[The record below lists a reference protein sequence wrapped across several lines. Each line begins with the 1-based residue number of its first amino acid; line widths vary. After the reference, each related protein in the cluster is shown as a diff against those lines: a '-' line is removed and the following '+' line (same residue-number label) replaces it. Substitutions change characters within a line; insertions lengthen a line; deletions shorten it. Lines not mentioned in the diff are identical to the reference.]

1 MEQNCTMSADN
12 ITRIGIKQLLREY
25 ESRNLTVREV
35 VELEL
40 GLIEAED
47 PLLNTFL
54 CINELAIEESIETDN
69 ELGADTKLRPLN
81 GIPVSVKDLLLTRNM
96 PTTGGSRAPLPISD
110 PPREARAVTLLRQA
124 GAVLLG
130 KNNLHEFAFGITNE
144 NEHFGACRNPWRID
158 RMTGG
163 SSGGSAAAVAA
174 GMCVGSLGTDTRG
187 SIRIPAALC
196 GVSGL
201 KPTLGY
207 VSTHGVIP
215 LSSTLDHVGPIART
229 VGDLEAIMAAIAP
242 SRRLKHSPQ
251 TGESLTK
258 NLRIG
263 VCDYYFENIQ
273 RDVEEAVSAAI
284 RLFEE
289 VVAEV
294 VEVDLSILPEA
305 LHASDIISRA
315 EAVTVHDIGLS
326 NSPEAYGPLV
336 RGRLATGYEVSGI
349 ELVKA
354 YRTRDRVIE
363 AFQRVFDRVDCLV
376 APVVPVTAP
385 PLGTQE
391 IIIGNHK
398 ETIVNSF
405 VRLNAPQN
413 VAGIPALVI
422 PCGFDADGL
431 PIGLQLIAWRN
442 RDSLLIEL
450 GKQFQSWTT
459 WHRSQPRSA
468 DAGS

>member
-1 MEQNCTMSADN
+1 MTSEN
-12 ITRIGIKQLLREY
+12 ITRMGIQQLLKEF
-25 ESRNLTVREV
+25 ESRRLTAREV
-35 VELEL
+35 AEAELEL
-40 GLIEAED
+40 IDADD

-54 CINELAIEESIETDN
+54 CINELAIEESVQADN
-69 ELGADTKLRPLN
+69 SLGAGTEPLALN

-96 PTTGGSRAPLPISD
+96 PTTGGSRAPLPLAD
-110 PPREARAVTLLRQA
+110 PPREARAVTRLRQA

-174 GMCVGSLGTDTRG
+174 GMCAGSLGTDTRG

-201 KPTLGY
+201 KPTLGI
-207 VSTHGVIP
+207 VPTDGVIP
-215 LSSTLDHVGPIART
+215 LSTTLDHVGPIART
-229 VGDLEAIMAAIAP
+229 VGDLEAIMLAISP
-242 SRRLKHSPQ
+242 SRRLNHSPQ

-263 VCDYYFENIQ
+263 ICDYYFDNIHI
-273 RDVEEAVSAAI
+273 DVEGAVRQAI

-289 VVAEV
+289 AGTEV
-294 VEVDLSILPEA
+294 IEVDLSLLPEA

-315 EAVTVHDIGLS
+315 EAVTIHDSGLS
-326 NSPEAYGPLV
+326 NSPEDYGPLV
-336 RGRLATGYEVSGI
+336 RGRLSTGYEVSGI

-363 AFQRVFDRVDCLV
+363 AFQRVFNKVDCLA
-376 APVVPVTAP
+376 APAVPVTAP

-391 IIIGNHK
+391 IRIGNHK

-413 VAGIPALVI
+413 VAGIPALVF

-450 GKQFQSWTT
+450 GKQFQSWTS
-459 WHRSQPRSA
+459 WHRDQPKSA
-468 DAGS
+468 DAGD

>member
-1 MEQNCTMSADN
+1 MSSDN
-12 ITRIGIKQLLREY
+12 ITRMGIQQLLKEF
-25 ESRNLTVREV
+25 ESRRLTAREV
-35 VELEL
+35 AEAELEL
-40 GLIEAED
+40 IDADD

-54 CINELAIEESIETDN
+54 CINELAIEESVQADN
-69 ELGADTKLRPLN
+69 RLGAGTEPLALN

-96 PTTGGSRAPLPISD
+96 PTTGGSRAPLPLAD
-110 PPREARAVTLLRQA
+110 PPREARAVTRLRQA

-174 GMCVGSLGTDTRG
+174 GMCAGSLGTDTRG

-201 KPTLGY
+201 KPTLR
-207 VSTHGVIP
+207 VVPTNGVIP
-215 LSSTLDHVGPIART
+215 LSTTLDHVGPIART
-229 VGDLEAIMAAIAP
+229 VGNLEAIMLAISP
-242 SRRLKHSPQ
+242 SRLLNHSPQ

-263 VCDYYFENIQ
+263 VCDYYFDNIHS
-273 RDVEEAVSAAI
+273 DVERAVRQAI

-289 VVAEV
+289 AGTEV
-294 VEVDLSILPEA
+294 IEVDLSLLPEA

-315 EAVTVHDIGLS
+315 EAVTIHDSGLS
-326 NSPEAYGPLV
+326 NSPEDYGPLV
-336 RGRLATGYEVSGI
+336 RGRLSTGYEVSGI

-363 AFQRVFDRVDCLV
+363 AFQRVFNKVDCLA
-376 APVVPVTAP
+376 APAVPVTAP

-391 IIIGNHK
+391 IRIGNHK

-413 VAGIPALVI
+413 VAGIPALVF

-459 WHRSQPRSA
+459 WHRCQPSSEH
-468 DAGS
+468 AGR